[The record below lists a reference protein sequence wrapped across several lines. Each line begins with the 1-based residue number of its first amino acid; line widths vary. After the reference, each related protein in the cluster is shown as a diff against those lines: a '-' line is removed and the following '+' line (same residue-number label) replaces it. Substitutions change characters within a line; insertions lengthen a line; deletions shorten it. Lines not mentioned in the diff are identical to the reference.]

1 MWHFIGFG
9 LAYIFR
15 QRAIAITGMVGL
27 LGACGVFHAIF
38 NLLISAD
45 GIWRWMGYLFPSG
58 MIIVLVSV
66 WHLMVKLNHM
76 K

>member
-1 MWHFIGFG
+1 MAFLSALDLPIYLDKGQLQLREWLDF
-9 LAYIFR
+9 LA
-15 QRAIAITGMVGL
+15 
-27 LGACGVFHAIF
+27 ACGVFPAIF

-76 K
+76 M